1 MTTRMTAST
10 RSRRD
15 HFEPSDSN
23 PQEQRRLRGHL
34 EQIDYTAF
42 VSNREV
48 IPQVMGLGTN
58 HTEPAAFQ
66 RLAVA
71 AASARARWISEALR
85 LTEQGHAVAP
95 HDAERLAALRQ
106 VYEELSEAYEGL
118 RRMVERGYLPYRSP
132 EKP

>member
-15 HFEPSDSN
+15 HFEPSDSD

-85 LTEQGHAVAP
+85 LTEQGHAVSP
-95 HDAERLAALRQ
+95 HDAERLAALRS

>member
-1 MTTRMTAST
+1 MSSMMTASY

-15 HFEPSDSN
+15 HFEPSDN
-23 PQEQRRLRGHL
+23 DPHEQRRLRGHL

-48 IPQVMGLGTN
+48 IPQVLGLGTN

-71 AASARARWISEALR
+71 AATARARWIAEALK
-85 LTEQGHAVAP
+85 LTEGGVAITAQ
-95 HDAERLAALRQ
+95 DAQRLAGMRAA
-106 VYEELSEAYEGL
+106 YDELSEAYEGL
-118 RRMVERGYLPYRSP
+118 RRMVERGYLPYRGT
-132 EKP
+132 ER